1 MLKVNK
7 QLLRKSMKEVLA
19 NMSKLEYEQYSFQIA
34 RQLGSLSLWQSAET
48 IAVTVSRVPEVDTW
62 ALIKKGWEEGKAVVV
77 PKCDPTDRSMKYYQ
91 LTSFCKLE
99 IVYSGLYEPDP
110 DRTNEIDPKTIDL
123 LIVPGL
129 AFDKRGYRLGFGGGY
144 FDRFLESF
152 QGETVSLLFSQQL
165 LTEVPVEVYDLPVKQ
180 LITEKE
186 VHTCF
191 SK

>member
-1 MLKVNK
+1 
-7 QLLRKSMKEVLA
+7 MKEVLA

-34 RQLGSLSLWQSAET
+34 RQLGSLPLWQSAET

-62 ALIKKGWEEGKAVVV
+62 ALITRGWEEGKVVVV

-91 LTSFCKLE
+91 LTSFCELE
-99 IVYSGLYEPDP
+99 TVYSDLYEPDP
-110 DRTNEIDPKTIDL
+110 DRTNEIDPKMIDL

-144 FDRFLESF
+144 FDRFLETF

-165 LTEVPVEVYDLPVKQ
+165 LTEVPVEAYDLPVKQ